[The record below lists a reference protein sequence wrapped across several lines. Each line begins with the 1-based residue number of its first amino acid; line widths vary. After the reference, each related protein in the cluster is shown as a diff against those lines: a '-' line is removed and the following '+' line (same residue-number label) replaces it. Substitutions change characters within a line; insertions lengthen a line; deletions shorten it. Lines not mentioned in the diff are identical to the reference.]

1 MIERT
6 ETVEEDSLEKIFS
19 SKGRIKIVKV
29 LVEEGELNISEIAK
43 RANLNY
49 STTNQHLNFLEKAG
63 LVQEKIF
70 GRIRIYRFRTEN
82 IKAQAIKNLFEIW
95 KSTKNDRE
103 YYKRNQMIYSDT
115 AKKSIIYG

>member
-6 ETVEEDSLEKIFS
+6 DTFEDDSLEKIFS

-29 LVEEGELNISEIAK
+29 LVEEEELNISEIAK

-49 STTNQHLNFLEKAG
+49 STTNQHLDFLEKAG

-70 GRIRIYRFRTEN
+70 GRIRIYRFRAEN

-95 KSTKNDRE
+95 KSTKTERE
-103 YYKRNQMIYSDT
+103 YFKREQIIQSDMP
-115 AKKSIIYG
+115 KKSITYG

>member
-1 MIERT
+1 MTERT
-6 ETVEEDSLEKIFS
+6 ENLEEDSLEKIFS

-29 LVEEGELNISEIAK
+29 LVEVGELNISEIAK

-70 GRIRIYRFRTEN
+70 GRIRIYRFRTES

-95 KSTKNDRE
+95 KSSKTERE
-103 YYKRNQMIYSDT
+103 YYKKNQIIHSDT
-115 AKKSIIYG
+115 PKKSIIYG

>member
-6 ETVEEDSLEKIFS
+6 ETVEENSLEKIFS

-29 LVEEGELNISEIAK
+29 LAKEGELNISEIAK
-43 RANLNY
+43 RAKLNY
-49 STTNQHLNFLEKAG
+49 STTNQHLDFLEKVG

-70 GRIRIYRFRTEN
+70 GRIRIFRFKAEN

-95 KSTKNDRE
+95 ESNKIERE
-103 YYKRNQMIYSDT
+103 YYKRKPVIHLDIPT
-115 AKKSIIYG
+115 KSNIYG

>member
-49 STTNQHLNFLEKAG
+49 STTNQHLNFLEKVG

-95 KSTKNDRE
+95 KSTKTERE
-103 YYKRNQMIYSDT
+103 YYKRKQIIHSDMP
-115 AKKSIIYG
+115 KKSIIYG